1 MRIYG
6 QRLKWIFCWASVVA
20 TLHADKPFIDFN
32 LKPITSYIRIACTRI
47 RHVNQ
52 QSWTAN
58 FMQLKSWNHFA
69 PSGSQCPAMRRL
81 TSCAWPTTR
90 GSTTVETTA
99 SLTHKPFLASTIRWF
114 HNATPVLIA
123 MPMSIYFVLIAAR
136 APDRPSRPSS
146 PLPVQPIRQIIGA
159 QLDPSFLFIS
169 TYLFNHCHCFCW
181 TPQ

>member
-6 QRLKWIFCWASVVA
+6 QRLKWIFCWATVVA

-69 PSGSQCPAMRRL
+69 PSGSQCPATRRL
-81 TSCAWPTTR
+81 TSCAWPTIR

-114 HNATPVLIA
+114 HSVLIA
-123 MPMSIYFVLIAAR
+123 MPMSTYFVLIAAR
-136 APDRPSRPSS
+136 APDRPPRPSS

>member
-6 QRLKWIFCWASVVA
+6 QRLKWIFFWATVVA

-99 SLTHKPFLASTIRWF
+99 SLTHRPFLASTIRWF
-114 HNATPVLIA
+114 HNATLFSLQCQCQLVSFSLQPEHLIA
-123 MPMSIYFVLIAAR
+123 HPGPAVHSQF
-136 APDRPSRPSS
+136 S
-146 PLPVQPIRQIIGA
+146 PFGK
-159 QLDPSFLFIS
+159 
-169 TYLFNHCHCFCW
+169 
-181 TPQ
+181 